1 MQEAQ
6 EFDFPPL
13 DTPSAQGRANSSAGG
28 MNLRNDTASDTYKPK
43 GRNSGT
49 EFQNRALQDKMTYL
63 VKLKTTETAKGQ
75 RRVKS
80 TAPPPHTLFSLGL
93 FFLPSLDPRLLS
105 TCLDQRSQNPLP
117 RAVLPWRLI
126 IFPDLGFPLGYTQ
139 ADTLCQ
145 TTAGLPSLLPLAWL
159 AKSPPDPRAAGKS
172 R

>member
-28 MNLRNDTASDTYKPK
+28 MNLRNDTASDTYKSK

-49 EFQNRALQDKMTYL
+49 AFQNRALQDKMTYL

-105 TCLDQRSQNPLP
+105 TFHMPGSKESEPASQGCTSMASDYLPRSRLPAGVHSGGHAVPNHRWSPLP
-117 RAVLPWRLI
+117 SSP
-126 IFPDLGFPLGYTQ
+126 
-139 ADTLCQ
+139 
-145 TTAGLPSLLPLAWL
+145 GLV
-159 AKSPPDPRAAGKS
+159 G
-172 R
+172 